1 MMAQIEKRLQEL
13 YIINKT
19 IVAWLELHLN
29 SILPRFHIKD
39 ANNDQLSL
47 SPLHAYWLFDRIFF
61 SEKQ

>member
-1 MMAQIEKRLQEL
+1 MLAQIEKRLQEL

-19 IVAWLELHLN
+19 IVVWLELHLN

-47 SPLHAYWLFDRIFF
+47 SPLHA
-61 SEKQ
+61 